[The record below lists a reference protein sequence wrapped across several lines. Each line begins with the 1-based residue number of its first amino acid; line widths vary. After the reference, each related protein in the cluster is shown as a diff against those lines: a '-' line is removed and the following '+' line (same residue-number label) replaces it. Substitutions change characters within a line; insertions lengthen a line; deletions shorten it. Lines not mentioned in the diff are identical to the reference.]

1 MNGPYAFALAAG
13 MAATVNP
20 CGFALLPAYLSAFVG
35 IEHRGGRAG
44 AVGRALTV
52 SAALTAG
59 FILVFGAFGLIVS
72 PLALRIERYL
82 PWATIVIGFGL
93 IGLGVALLLGRQLML
108 SIPKFQ
114 KGGQDGTL
122 PSMFLFGVSYAVA
135 SLSCTIGPFLAVT
148 TSTFRSESWLTG
160 LGVFVA
166 YGLGMGVVIA
176 ILTVAVA
183 LAKTGVVHRFRSL
196 LPVMNRVAG
205 GLLLIAG
212 AYVAYFGWYEIR
224 VLNGSTSDPIVD
236 RAIDLQSWLQNRI
249 VPDDPLAFTIRA
261 VIALTVLA
269 VGVALVRRFRA
280 AHVGSAPTAP
290 DDGSGD
296 RTEAGGLGVPGVD
309 HGGATDEVV
318 ESTAITPYDADE
330 EPDAEQ
336 QEAHGKREGAQR
348 SR

>member
-52 SAALTAG
+52 SLALTAG
-59 FILVFGAFGLIVS
+59 FVLVFGAFGLVIS
-72 PLALRIERYL
+72 PLAVRIEEYL

-93 IGLGVALLLGRQLML
+93 VGLGVALLLGRQLMIN
-108 SIPKFQ
+108 IPKLQ

-160 LGVFVA
+160 MGVFVA
-166 YGLGMGVVIA
+166 YGLGMGIIIA

-183 LAKTGVVHRFRSL
+183 LAKSGVVQRFRNL
-196 LPVMNRVAG
+196 LPVMNRIAG
-205 GLLLIAG
+205 GLLVVAG
-212 AYVAYFGWYEIR
+212 AYVAYYGWYEIR
-224 VLNGSTSDPIVD
+224 VLNGATRDPIID
-236 RAIDLQSWLQNRI
+236 RGIELQTWLQNTI
-249 VPDDPLAFTIRA
+249 VPDDPMSFTISA
-261 VIALTVLA
+261 VIVLA
-269 VGVALVRRFRA
+269 LLAAGTTLVRRFR
-280 AHVGSAPTAP
+280 
-290 DDGSGD
+290 
-296 RTEAGGLGVPGVD
+296 
-309 HGGATDEVV
+309 
-318 ESTAITPYDADE
+318 
-330 EPDAEQ
+330 
-336 QEAHGKREGAQR
+336 GAQDDATPSAETVLQGADGGVSPCEPPNLGLPVEGDSVVLLDR
-348 SR
+348 RRRAGHP

>member
-52 SAALTAG
+52 SLALTAG
-59 FILVFGAFGLIVS
+59 FVLVFGAFGLIIS
-72 PLALRIERYL
+72 PLAVRIEEYL

-93 IGLGVALLLGRQLML
+93 VGLGVALLLGRQLMIN
-108 SIPKFQ
+108 IPKFQ

-166 YGLGMGVVIA
+166 YGLGMGLIIA

-183 LAKTGVVHRFRSL
+183 LAKAGVVQRFRNL
-196 LPVMNRVAG
+196 LPLMNRIAG
-205 GLLLIAG
+205 GLLVVAG
-212 AYVAYFGWYEIR
+212 AYVAYYGWYEIR
-224 VLNGSTSDPIVD
+224 VLNGATRDPIID
-236 RAIDLQSWLQNRI
+236 RGIELQRWLQNTV
-249 VPDDPLAFTIRA
+249 VPDDPTSFTIRA
-261 VIALTVLA
+261 VIVLALLA
-269 VGVALVRRFRA
+269 VGTTLVRRFR
-280 AHVGSAPTAP
+280 
-290 DDGSGD
+290 
-296 RTEAGGLGVPGVD
+296 
-309 HGGATDEVV
+309 
-318 ESTAITPYDADE
+318 
-330 EPDAEQ
+330 
-336 QEAHGKREGAQR
+336 GAQDDATPSAETVLQGADGGVSPCEPPNLGLPVEGDSVVLLGR
-348 SR
+348 RRRAGHP